1 MEVDGNKLMCLR
13 NPWGHTEWNG
23 DWSDNSEKWNTRIKN
38 LVGFEGIED
47 DGIFWM
53 EFNDYLKEFSEFY
66 ACLDL
71 SQEKGWNVLCVKD

>member
-1 MEVDGNKLMCLR
+1 MEVDGNKLMCIR

-38 LVGFEGIED
+38 LVGFVGPNE

-53 EFNDYLKEFSEFY
+53 DFNDYL
-66 ACLDL
+66 
-71 SQEKGWNVLCVKD
+71 N